1 MITRPTSVLV
11 VGATGSIGRH
21 VVEESI
27 REGYPTRALVRDPDK
42 ARRLPAEADIV
53 VGDVT
58 RPETLSAAVAG
69 IDGIVFTLGSDGAGK
84 TGAETVDYGGVRNA
98 HCRNRWKDQP
108 TRPTDLDSGRTH
120 EWVWDRAMR

>member
-1 MITRPTSVLV
+1 MTKKVMITRPTSVLV

-27 REGYPTRALVRDPDK
+27 RGGYPTRALVRDPDN
-42 ARRLPAEADIV
+42 ARRLPAEAEIV

-84 TGAETVDYGGVRNA
+84 TGAQTVDYGGVRNVLIA
-98 HCRNRWKDQP
+98 LGAQP
-108 TRPTDLDSGRTH
+108 ARIAS
-120 EWVWDRAMR
+120 